1 MMKYNNEVLSMPNY
15 NRNSA
20 VLIVTALI
28 AAALDIGASFL
39 LRDPDLGRAAR
50 IAIALIPVPG
60 NLALIALVLR
70 GIRKLDDFQ
79 KRIHF
84 EAVTV
89 AFLSTGVA
97 VFVYAYLQN
106 ANAVGPLNME
116 LVWAFMLIFYA
127 IGYLIARS
135 HYK

>member
-1 MMKYNNEVLSMPNY
+1 MPTY
-15 NRNSA
+15 NRT
-20 VLIVTALI
+20 LIILLLALL
-28 AAALDIGASFL
+28 AAAIDIGASFA
-39 LRDPDLGRAAR
+39 LRQPDLGSTTRVV
-50 IAIALIPVPG
+50 IALLPIPGNIALIVV
-60 NLALIALVLR
+60 VLR
-70 GIRKLDDFQ
+70 GIRRLDEFQ

-97 VFVYAYLQN
+97 VFVYGYLQK
-106 ANAVGPLNME
+106 AHAVGPLNMG

-127 IGYLIARS
+127 IGYCIAAS